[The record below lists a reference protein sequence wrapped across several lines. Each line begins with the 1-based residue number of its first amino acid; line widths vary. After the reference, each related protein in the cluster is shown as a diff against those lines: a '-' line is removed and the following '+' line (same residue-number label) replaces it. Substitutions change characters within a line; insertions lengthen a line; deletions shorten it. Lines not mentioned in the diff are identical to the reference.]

1 MADRDLQLLFELGT
15 LRFVPRTWNQFHD
28 PKFANVSEHI
38 FRMLWIALILAKREG
53 ADLDK
58 VLKIALVHDITES
71 RTGDVH
77 TLSRHYV
84 KRDEERA
91 AEDMLA
97 GTSFESETKEL
108 LKEYAE
114 KTTLEA
120 KVVKD
125 ADMLDVDM
133 ELRELTAKG
142 GKYPKT
148 WDEKR
153 KHVVEHELFT
163 ESAKKLWHEI
173 NASDPYDWYADGID
187 RLAQCKNAT
196 P

>member
-1 MADRDLQLLFELGT
+1 MDRDLQLLFELGT
-15 LRFVPRTWNQFHD
+15 LRFVPRTWNQLHD
-28 PKFANVSEHI
+28 PKFANVAEHM

-53 ADLDK
+53 ADVDK

-77 TLSRHYV
+77 TLTRHYV
-84 KRDEERA
+84 QRDEESA
-91 AEDMLA
+91 LADMMTS
-97 GTSFESETKEL
+97 TSFESEAKEL
-108 LKEYAE
+108 MEEYHKRE
-114 KTTLEA
+114 TLEA

-125 ADMLDVDM
+125 ADTLDVDM

-153 KHVVEHELFT
+153 RQIVEHDLYT
-163 ESAKKLWHEI
+163 ESARKMWHEI
-173 NASDPYDWYADGID
+173 NAADPYEWYADGIE
-187 RLAQCKNAT
+187 RVMKRKKSS
-196 P
+196 